1 MAAEV
6 VARER
11 ALRAQVSR
19 LQVVID
25 RTKVDQEIAEITD
38 ADFFQGLERRAEA
51 LRGRAE
57 PSRLP
62 SRREVPT
69 GSGGPQA
76 TVPAARSAAIRASS

>member
-38 ADFFQGLERRAEA
+38 TDFFQGLERRAEA
-51 LRGRAE
+51 LRRRAAEPPAE
-57 PSRLP
+57 PSAQP
-62 SRREVPT
+62 SAGPP
-69 GSGGPQA
+69 GGPD
-76 TVPAARSAAIRASS
+76 R